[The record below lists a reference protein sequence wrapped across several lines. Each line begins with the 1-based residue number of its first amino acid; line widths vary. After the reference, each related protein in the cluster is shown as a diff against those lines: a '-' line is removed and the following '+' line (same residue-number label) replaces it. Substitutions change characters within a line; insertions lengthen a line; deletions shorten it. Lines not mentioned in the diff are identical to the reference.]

1 MSLDADTAKHARH
14 VARVLKARRQQAG
27 VSMTRLAEMSGM
39 SQQMISCIERGMR
52 VPTIATLY
60 RVARAL
66 GTTSEEVLAEAS
78 NEGRGR

>member
-1 MSLDADTAKHARH
+1 
-14 VARVLKARRQQAG
+14 
-27 VSMTRLAEMSGM
+27 MTRLAEMSGM